1 MSHSNST
8 QSGDV
13 DTDVS
18 PSDQETVGSHT
29 RTIDDLIRTK
39 RVLVMVGAGGVG
51 KTTSSA
57 LLAIRAA
64 TAGRRVALL
73 SIDPAKRL
81 ASALGLGLG
90 HAMSEVIL
98 SGAARGGSLHAAM
111 LDQKEVF
118 DRMVRRHAPT
128 EKIADRIMSDP
139 LYRAASTNLS
149 GPLEYMALARLQ
161 ELTRDES
168 FDLVV
173 LDTPP
178 DTHALDFLKRPNV
191 LAGFM
196 ENRVMN
202 WVIKPVLAMGKL
214 GLGRILGA
222 SDRFAGGISSLTG
235 FSALKSFAE
244 FLLLMQEVIAGFH
257 QTGEQ
262 VVSTL
267 QSDQTAFVLVAVPTR
282 AAERSAIFLADALA
296 EMDYRVDAMV
306 INRCLPGSS
315 EPDSI
320 RQLIAATSISDGLGK
335 FVKARLE
342 GELAVIGNLVK
353 NLSSSHKK
361 SRLVVRIDDQGS
373 DFHDID
379 GLMRL
384 AQSF

>member
-1 MSHSNST
+1 MNKT
-8 QSGDV
+8 A
-13 DTDVS
+13 
-18 PSDQETVGSHT
+18 
-29 RTIDDLIRTK
+29 RTIDELIQGK

-64 TAGRRVALL
+64 MSGRRVALL

-81 ASALGLGLG
+81 ASALGIGLG
-90 HAMSEVIL
+90 HTMSQVDL
-98 SGAARGGSLHAAM
+98 PGAASGGSLYAAM

-118 DRMVRRHAPT
+118 DRMVRRHAPS
-128 EKIADRIMSDP
+128 EKIADRIMRDP

-161 ELTRDES
+161 ELTKDDAY
-168 FDLVV
+168 DLIV

-222 SDRFAGGISSLTG
+222 GDKFAGGISAVTG

-244 FLLLMQEVIAGFH
+244 FLLLMQEVITGFH

-262 VVSTL
+262 VTATL
-267 QSDQTAFVLVAVPTR
+267 QSSETAFVLVAVPTR
-282 AAERSAIFLADALA
+282 AAERSALFLAGALA

-306 INRCLPGSS
+306 INRCLPGSDDPKAIEQVLAGS
-315 EPDSI
+315 QVSTVIKDFINI
-320 RQLIAATSISDGLGK
+320 RLA
-335 FVKARLE
+335 
-342 GELAVIGNLVK
+342 GELSVIGNLLK
-353 NLSSSHKK
+353 NLSSGRNKG
-361 SRLVVRIDDQGS
+361 RVVVRIDDQGA
-373 DFHDID
+373 DFHDIA
-379 GLMRL
+379 GLTRL